1 MFRRFSV
8 FWGLLFVVGCS
19 SVIVNQFDQRFGEAE
34 VQTRIY
40 SENHPPAAEFLAD
53 VKPIL
58 DQRCVMCHACYDA
71 PCQLKLTS
79 AAGIDRGIT
88 TDRVYNASRVTA
100 APTTRLYT
108 DAKSTQMW
116 RQKGFNPVLNE
127 RIQTEEA
134 NLEAGVMYQA
144 LKQKRDYVDPGNEI
158 LDPEAF
164 DFALDRAQQCVG
176 IEGYAKVQAS
186 HPEWG
191 MPYGLPAISDA
202 EFDTLTAWLASGA
215 PMADDLSAHNQLG
228 EQVAYWEVFLNGD
241 SLKEQLMARYIYEHL
256 FITHLYFDDDPNTR
270 PAFFK
275 LVRSRTAPGNP
286 IDEIATRRPYDDPDV
301 SRVYYRL
308 APERETIVV
317 KTHIPYRLD
326 KARQQRW
333 VEWFLGEDTQVDSLP
348 SYEPKVA
355 GNPFEAFQDLT
366 VNGRYR
372 FMLDDAETFIMGFMK
387 GPVCRGQVALNVIQD
402 HFWVYFANPDNRY
415 EQEQAEFLIEQSDHL
430 RMPSVEQSNVL
441 PISAWIN
448 YSKRHRKFM
457 NASIDHANEWLKK
470 DSSLLNL
477 DLLWDGDGEN
487 QNAALTIFRH
497 FDSASVVK
505 GTVGRQPKTAWVI
518 DYSLFERI
526 HYLLVAGFDPYGNLG
541 HQLVT
546 RLYMDFLRIEGEG
559 SFASFLPADV
569 RYDELRSWY
578 VGADKNIIDF
588 VESRPQEA
596 FFKSAVEYSE
606 DAPYKQQLFDMIGQK
621 LAPVLSQKHQ
631 ITWPQHSREVTDFAI
646 QVGAWRG
653 GAIKLLPQVVFIQV
667 DDVDQAEPEY
677 YTLLRHNAHTNISSL
692 FLEDNNRLPD
702 QDTIT
707 VLPGL
712 VGAYPGAFWQVE
724 KSELKQLQQS
734 LVQVHNEQG
743 YQAFMKR
750 YGIRRTNN
758 DFWPFSDR
766 LHQAYLQ
773 AEPLESGV
781 LDYSRLENR

>member
-8 FWGLLFVVGCS
+8 FWLLLLIAGCS
-19 SVIVNQFDQRFGEAE
+19 TIIVNQFDQRFGEAS
-34 VQTRIY
+34 VQPRVF
-40 SENHPPAAEFLAD
+40 SENYPPAAEFLSE

-79 AAGIDRGIT
+79 AAGIDRGVT
-88 TDRVYNASRVTA
+88 TARVYHGSRVTA

-127 RIQTEEA
+127 RVQTEEA

-144 LKQKRDYVDPGNEI
+144 LKQKRSYVDPGDEI

-191 MPYGLPAISDA
+191 MPYGLPEISDE

-215 PMADDLSAHNQLG
+215 PMADDLSAHNKLMDKV
-228 EQVAYWEVFLNGD
+228 EQWEALLNGD
-241 SLKEQLMARYIYEHL
+241 SKKQRLMARYIYEHL
-256 FITHLYFDDDPNTR
+256 FITHLYFADDPNTR

-286 IDEIATRRPYDDPDV
+286 IDQIATRRPYDDPKV
-301 SRVYYRL
+301 ERVYYRL
-308 APERETIVV
+308 APERESIVV

-326 KARQQRW
+326 QARAERW
-333 VEWFLGEDTQVDSLP
+333 KNWFLGDDTVVNELP
-348 SYEPKVA
+348 GYEPKVA
-355 GNPFEAFQDLT
+355 GNPFVAFQDLT

-415 EQEQAEFLIEQSDHL
+415 EQQQAKFLVEQSEHL

-441 PISAWIN
+441 PISTWIS
-448 YSKRHRKFM
+448 YSKRHRKYIE
-457 NASIDHANEWLKK
+457 ASIEEAKNWLNK
-470 DSSLLNL
+470 DDSLLNL
-477 DLLWDGDGEN
+477 DLLWDGDGDN
-487 QNAALTIFRH
+487 PNAALTIFRH
-497 FDSASVVK
+497 FDSASVLK
-505 GTVGRQPKTAWVI
+505 GTVGKQPKTAWVI

-546 RLYMDFLRIEGEG
+546 RLYMDFLRMEGEG
-559 SFASFLPADV
+559 SFTSLLPAEV

-578 VGADKNIIDF
+578 VGADKQIVDF

-596 FFKSAVEYSE
+596 FFKSAVEYQ
-606 DAPYKQQLFDMIGQK
+606 DDLPYKQQLFDMLDEK
-621 LAPVLSQKHQ
+621 LAPALPKKHD
-631 ITWPQHSREVTDFAI
+631 ITFPKFSREISDFALQI
-646 QVGAWRG
+646 DAWKG
-653 GAIKLLPQVVFIQV
+653 GAVKLLPQVVFIQV
-667 DDVDQAEPEY
+667 DEPSKTEPEY
-677 YTLLRHNAHTNISSL
+677 FTLLRHNAHTNISSL
-692 FLEDNNRLPD
+692 FLEDDNRIPD
-702 QDTIT
+702 QDH
-707 VLPGL
+707 VSLLPGL
-712 VGAYPGAFWQVE
+712 VGAYPGAFWQVQ
-724 KSELKQLQQS
+724 KSELKRLQQQ
-734 LVQVHNEQG
+734 LVHVNDEAS

-750 YGIRRTNN
+750 YGIRRTSQE
-758 DFWPFSDR
+758 FWPFSDR

-773 AEPLESGV
+773 AEPLESGI